1 MNRMSTTGVRLSSSQ
16 ALLLLWDID
25 GTLVARAAT
34 AHGRALETAT
44 SEAIGMPVKSVQ
56 QIDPGGRTDRE
67 IVRVLAEHAGVAPA
81 DFAPLTD
88 SVIARA
94 TEIYEAE
101 SEPNLTHC
109 VLPGVPEV
117 LTELAA
123 RDDMVMG
130 LVTGNIRRVAEL
142 KLGAAGVAHHLDF
155 DCGGY
160 GSDHED
166 RRVLPGL
173 ARERTASQR
182 GLVDHWPRERTVV
195 IGDTTRD
202 IACARADGCL
212 VVAVATG
219 PHTADQLSEADHVA
233 VAAVELV
240 GLLEELA

>member
-1 MNRMSTTGVRLSSSQ
+1 MSSASTLP
-16 ALLLLWDID
+16 LLLLWDID

-34 AHGRALETAT
+34 AHGLALERAT
-44 SEAIGMPVKSVQ
+44 SEAIGRPVKGVQ
-56 QIDPGGRTDRE
+56 EIDPGGRTDRE
-67 IVRVLAEHAGVAPA
+67 IVRVLAEHAGISAA

-88 SVIARA
+88 AVITHA

-101 SEPNLTHC
+101 SEPDLTHC

-123 RDDMVMG
+123 REDMVMG

-166 RRVLPGL
+166 RRLLPGL
-173 ARERTASQR
+173 ARKRTASLR
-182 GLVDHWPRERTVV
+182 GHDDHWPRERTVV

-219 PHTADQLSEADHVA
+219 PHTVDQLSAADSVA
-233 VAAVELV
+233 THALELV
-240 GLLEELA
+240 APLIALA

>member
-1 MNRMSTTGVRLSSSQ
+1 MSMTGVRGTEGEGV
-16 ALLLLWDID
+16 LLLWDID
-25 GTLVARAAT
+25 GTLVTRAAT
-34 AHGRALETAT
+34 AHGLALEKATAK
-44 SEAIGMPVKSVQ
+44 AIGRPVKGVQ
-56 QIDPGGRTDRE
+56 EIDPGGRTDRE

-88 SVIARA
+88 AVIAHA
-94 TEIYEAE
+94 TEIYELEAE
-101 SEPNLTHC
+101 PDLTHC

-142 KLGAAGVAHHLDF
+142 KLGAAGIAHHLDF

-160 GSDHED
+160 GSDHEN
-166 RRVLPGL
+166 RSLLPGI
-173 ARERTASQR
+173 ARERTASQ
-182 GLVDHWPRERTVV
+182 LSLADHWPSERTIV

-212 VVAVATG
+212 VIAVATG
-219 PHTADQLSEADHVA
+219 PHTLDQLSGADA
-233 VAAVELV
+233 LAESAAQIPQAIADLI
-240 GLLEELA
+240 